1 MRVISFQIKVF
12 GGESLNGLHLF
23 ENLQSGERPR
33 FAFQLL
39 FQGCNVVVVDVGV
52 AQDVDEFA
60 RLMIQDRY
68 KIVISISISIN

>member
-1 MRVISFQIKVF
+1 M
-12 GGESLNGLHLF
+12 
-23 ENLQSGERPR
+23 
-33 FAFQLL
+33 
-39 FQGCNVVVVDVGV
+39 VVVDVGV